1 MIEAHHFPENLKGYH
16 ISDPMS
22 FKILGINHKTAP
34 VTLRE
39 KMAFGEDR
47 LIAAL
52 RALRQEAGVAEA
64 VILSTCNRTELYWA
78 GHAGSAAL
86 TAWLE
91 RHHDQKFDLGPS
103 LYVHQERAAVEHAF
117 SVASGLDSMVLGEA
131 QILGQLKDAY
141 RVAQEAGS
149 TGPALN
155 KLFQAAFS
163 AAKRVRTETQIGA
176 NAVSIASAAI
186 ALARRVYSDLGARRA
201 LLIGAGEMIGLT
213 ARHLAAQGVRHM
225 VIANRSLPRAQRLA
239 AEVKAYAVGLE
250 DIGAELAQADIVISC
265 TASPLPI
272 VTKRLAETAVRA
284 RRRRPI
290 FMVDLAVPRDIE
302 PQVADIEDVYLFSI
316 DDLQQVVDE
325 NRQQREAAAGGAK
338 LVIAEEVARFLAELR
353 AKDAGPAIRALRAQ
367 ADAIRLQTVEQA
379 RRMLATGRSTDEVI
393 DYLANTLA
401 SRLLHAPTQALR
413 QAAESAD
420 PAVSE
425 ALRRLLVD
433 ERRRN

>member
-1 MIEAHHFPENLKGYH
+1 
-16 ISDPMS
+16 MS

-34 VTLRE
+34 VALRE
-39 KMAFGEDR
+39 KMAFSDDR
-47 LIAAL
+47 LAAAL
-52 RALRQEAGVAEA
+52 RALRQESGVAEA

-78 GHAGSAAL
+78 GSAGTPAL
-86 TAWLE
+86 TDWLE
-91 RHHDQKFDLGPS
+91 RHHGQKFDLTES
-103 LYVHQERAAVEHAF
+103 LYVHQERDAVEHAF

-141 RVAQEAGS
+141 RVAQQAGS

-155 KLFQAAFS
+155 KLFQAAFA
-163 AAKRVRTETQIGA
+163 AAKRVRTETRIGA

-186 ALARRVYSDLGARRA
+186 ALARRVYSDLGSRRA

-225 VIANRSLPRAQRLA
+225 VIANRSLPRAQTLA
-239 AEVKAYAVGLE
+239 AEVKAYAIGLE
-250 DIGAELAQADIVISC
+250 DIGEELAQADIVISC

-272 VTKRLAETAVRA
+272 VTKSLAESAVRA

-325 NRQQREAAAGGAK
+325 NRQQREAAAAGAK
-338 LVIAEEVARFLAELR
+338 LVIAEEVARFLAQAR
-353 AKDAGPAIRALRAQ
+353 AKDAGPAIRALRSQ
-367 ADAIRLQTVEQA
+367 ADGIRLQTVEQA

-393 DYLANTLA
+393 DYLANTLT

-420 PAVSE
+420 PAVTE
-425 ALRRLLVD
+425 ALQRLLVD
-433 ERRRN
+433 ERERN